1 MSQASTLEREML
13 NLINAERASRGLDS
27 VQLELRLNASAE
39 EHSQWMLESGNFS
52 HTGEGGSSA
61 TQRMRDAGFAL
72 SGSWATAENI
82 AWQSQGGEPGF
93 SDDVVDLHNAL
104 MNGPNHRAN
113 ILNPNLAYIGIG
125 IEIGSFGG
133 APAVIVTQNF
143 ACTTAS
149 VQLDTGAG
157 SDAGNSDTPADP
169 IPVVPDPG
177 EPADPVST
185 SSQENL
191 SFGDADTLR
200 VTPEELDQSAISGFG
215 VGKSLVIEGVELSR
229 SNIRLADNSNV
240 EFDVDGDGRTDLT
253 ISLDGGQSG
262 GNFFAITK
270 DGNTVV
276 SYAKFLPDLAPG
288 VRVDSSVI
296 NGIVNKSFLEGDGA
310 TDFRIKMVDLGAA
323 DFNNVLGVYD
333 ILSNGE
339 IANVR
344 LMFENTN
351 DENGAVEL
359 SNLADGNRLGFF
371 IVQDDADWANSI
383 SDSHNLDFVTSN
395 GGLADVDDEF
405 NFVLT
410 VNGNSAGVTTFH
422 AEKAALNS
430 DDKQHPLSGV
440 VSGGESMAIGVED
453 LTGGGDSDFEDVV
466 FNVTRLE
473 DDALSAV

>member
-13 NLINAERASRGLDS
+13 NLINAERASRGLDP

-61 TQRMRDAGFAL
+61 TQRMRDAGFVL
-72 SGSWATAENI
+72 SGSWSTAENI

-104 MNGPNHRAN
+104 MNSPDHRAN

-133 APAVIVTQNF
+133 IPAVIVTQNF
-143 ACTTAS
+143 ARTSAS
-149 VQLDTGAG
+149 VQLDTGVG
-157 SDAGNSDTPADP
+157 SDAGGPVTPADP
-169 IPVVPDPG
+169 VTTVPDPD
-177 EPADPVST
+177 EPASPVST

-200 VTPEELDQSAISGFG
+200 GTPEELDQSIVSGFG
-215 VGKSLVIEGVELSR
+215 VGKSLIIEGVELNR
-229 SNIRLADNSNV
+229 SNVRFTDGSNV
-240 EFDVDGDGRTDLT
+240 GFDLDGDGTTDLT
-253 ISLDGGQSG
+253 ISLDGGQTG
-262 GNFFAITK
+262 GDFFAIAK

-276 SYAKFLPDLAPG
+276 SYANFLPDLAPG
-288 VRVDSSVI
+288 VRVDASIV
-296 NGIVNKSFLEGDGA
+296 NGIVNKSFLEGDGT
-310 TDFRIKMVDLGAA
+310 TDFRIQMVDLGTAE
-323 DFNNVLGVYD
+323 FNNVLGVYD

-344 LMFENTN
+344 LVFGNTN
-351 DENGAVEL
+351 AANGTVDL
-359 SNLADGNRLGFF
+359 NNVTDGSRLGFF
-371 IVQDDADWANSI
+371 IVQDGADWAQTL
-383 SDSHNLDFVTSN
+383 SDSDDLDFVASN
-395 GGLADVDDEF
+395 GGMADVDDEF
-405 NFVLT
+405 DFVLT
-410 VNGNSAGVTTFH
+410 VNGNSASVTTFH

-430 DDKQHPLSGV
+430 DDQQHALSGI
-440 VSGGESMAIGVED
+440 VSGGESMAIGFED

-473 DDALSAV
+473 DDAFLMV

>member
-61 TQRMRDAGFAL
+61 TQRMRDAGFVL

-104 MNGPNHRAN
+104 LNSPNHRAN

-133 APAVIVTQNF
+133 IPAVVVTQNF
-143 ACTTAS
+143 ARTTAS

-157 SDAGNSDTPADP
+157 SDAGGSDP

-191 SFGDADTLR
+191 SFGDGDTLR
-200 VTPEELDQSAISGFG
+200 VTPEELDQSVISGFG

-229 SNIRLADNSNV
+229 SNIRLTDNSNV

-262 GNFFAITK
+262 GDFFAITK

-296 NGIVNKSFLEGDGA
+296 DGIVNKSFLEGDGA
-310 TDFRIKMVDLGAA
+310 TDFRIQMVDLGTA

-344 LMFENTN
+344 LLFENAN
-351 DENGAVEL
+351 EANGAVEL

-371 IVQDDADWANSI
+371 IVQDGADWANSL
-383 SDSHNLDFVTSN
+383 SDSDDLNFVASN
-395 GGLADVDDEF
+395 GGMADVDDEF
-405 NFVLT
+405 DFVLT

-430 DDKQHPLSGV
+430 DDQQHALSGV
-440 VSGGESMAIGVED
+440 VSGGQSMTIGFED

-466 FNVTRLE
+466 VDVTRLE
-473 DDALSAV
+473 DDALSVV

>member
-1 MSQASTLEREML
+1 MSQASALEREML
-13 NLINAERASRGLDS
+13 SLINAERTSRGLDP

-39 EHSQWMLESGNFS
+39 EHSQWMLGSGNFS

-61 TQRMRDAGFAL
+61 TQRMRDAGFVL

-104 MNGPNHRAN
+104 MNSPDHRAN

-133 APAVIVTQNF
+133 VPAVIVTQNF
-143 ACTTAS
+143 ARTTAS

-157 SDAGNSDTPADP
+157 SDAGGSDTPADP

-200 VTPEELDQSAISGFG
+200 VTPEELDQSVISGFG

-229 SNIRLADNSNV
+229 SNIRLTDNSNV
-240 EFDVDGDGRTDLT
+240 EFDVDGDGTADLT

-262 GNFFAITK
+262 GDFFAITK

-296 NGIVNKSFLEGDGA
+296 NGIVNNSFLEGDGA
-310 TDFRIKMVDLGAA
+310 TDFRIQMVDLGTA

-344 LMFENTN
+344 LLFKNTN
-351 DENGAVEL
+351 EANGTVEL

-371 IVQDDADWANSI
+371 IVQNGADWANSL
-383 SDSHNLDFVTSN
+383 SDSDDLNFVASN

-405 NFVLT
+405 DFVLT
-410 VNGNSAGVTTFH
+410 VNGDSAGVTTFH
-422 AEKAALNS
+422 AEKAALNG
-430 DDKQHPLSGV
+430 DDQQHALSGV
-440 VSGGESMAIGVED
+440 VSGGESMAIGFED

-473 DDALSAV
+473 DDALSMV